1 MNVLFVGI
9 DRSKAVNILLRKKN
23 AGTNNLH
30 LLYLSIFKIT
40 VLKLAFAYLIF
51 ITSNL
56 LHTKDIKNT
65 GKTIFNV
72 KNAYEAINATFLLY
86 VETSPSTSFIIAK
99 NEISK

>member
-9 DRSKAVNILLRKKN
+9 ESSKAVNILLKKKN
-23 AGTNNLH
+23 AGTSSLH
-30 LLYLSIFKIT
+30 LLYLSIFNIT

-72 KNAYEAINATFLLY
+72 KNAYEAIKATFLL
-86 VETSPSTSFIIAK
+86 
-99 NEISK
+99 